1 MMLSRLHF
9 GQNKGK
15 SRSTVFCRSRSRVFA
30 PQTGQRI
37 HLSSGLLTAFTSL
50 RIAAMN
56 HAKKETD
63 MVLKLLKTL
72 AFPFRLAVTDPDE
85 CQYR

>member
-1 MMLSRLHF
+1 MRSCLHL
-9 GQNKGK
+9 GQKSGK
-15 SRSTVFCRSRSRVFA
+15 FRSTVFFSSRSRVFS
-30 PQTGQRI
+30 PQTGQST
-37 HLSSGLLTAFTSL
+37 HFSSVLLTAFPSL
-50 RIAAMN
+50 HIPAMN
-56 HAKKETD
+56 HAKKEPD

>member
-1 MMLSRLHF
+1 MAF
-9 GQNKGK
+9 
-15 SRSTVFCRSRSRVFA
+15 
-30 PQTGQRI
+30 
-37 HLSSGLLTAFTSL
+37 TAFW
-50 RIAAMN
+50 IAAMN
-56 HAKKETD
+56 HTKKELH